1 MDGSGLGIVLANH
14 NSGGTWKRGNRSLRL
29 CVGLIEP
36 PLINLAH
43 FGVPGYL
50 KVSPSMRSAPQR
62 RKCLIDEGGKS
73 LPEGLVAARQQSRRE
88 HVGTIRTMLAH
99 VPVKTL
105 FDKGYRYR
113 RRSAETVA
121 QSAVRQ
127 VASSTPLFLRAAA
140 RRSAACL
147 RHAVKNG
154 DLTFEIDVRR
164 FLGRRSCSHK
174 GLCGEW
180 M

>member
-99 VPVKTL
+99 VPAWAP

-113 RRSAETVA
+113 RQFPRKRWPNPRSIR
-121 QSAVRQ
+121 S
-127 VASSTPLFLRAAA
+127 PLFTFFFRRYAALFGAPAA
-140 RRSAACL
+140 RR
-147 RHAVKNG
+147 
-154 DLTFEIDVRR
+154 E
-164 FLGRRSCSHK
+164 
-174 GLCGEW
+174 E
-180 M
+180 